1 MYHQLERYKSKDR
14 KKFMQN
20 ILIMG
25 SGAVGGY
32 YGAQL
37 ANTGSFNV
45 TFVARGAHLK
55 ALQARGLRITGLE
68 SLHLDPVD
76 VIGDP
81 SVLEQPPDLV
91 IVAVKSYD
99 TLEAIRLL
107 EPVVSTRSQILS
119 IQNGLENYELLSD
132 EFGSDSVI
140 RGFCK
145 IGVELTAPGVIDYRG
160 LSSVVFGEEDG
171 TPSNRVLQLQKVMEH
186 AGIAVHVSND
196 IRKKAWLK
204 FLWNGIFNMMTGLSG
219 ATTDMIFDN
228 EDAYAVAWQL
238 FYEMQAVASAEGV
251 RITDKDG
258 ADVIE
263 KTRGLGAFKTST
275 WQDRNKGKR
284 LEYDAF
290 CGYIV
295 RKASTYKLAAPVNQ
309 AFLALYRLLEQS

>member
-14 KKFMQN
+14 KKLMQN

-25 SGAVGGY
+25 SGAVGGF

-37 ANTGSFNV
+37 ASVDRFHV

-55 ALQARGLRITGLE
+55 AMQGRGLRITGLAGMH
-68 SLHLDPVD
+68 LHPVD
-76 VIGDP
+76 AIGDP
-81 SVLEQPPDLV
+81 STLEQPPDLV

-107 EPVVSTRSQILS
+107 KPAVSTRTQILT

-132 EFGSDSVI
+132 EFGSERVI

-145 IGVELTAPGVIDYRG
+145 IGAELTAPGVIDYRG

-171 TPSNRVLQLQKVMEH
+171 TPSNRVLQLQKIMEH
-186 AGIAVHVSND
+186 AGIAAEVSRD
-196 IRKKAWLK
+196 IRKEAWLK

-219 ATTDMIFDN
+219 ATTDMIFDDV
-228 EDAYAVAWQL
+228 DAYAVAWQL

-258 ADVIE
+258 TDVIE
-263 KTRGLGAFKTST
+263 ETRGLGAFKTST
-275 WQDRNKGKR
+275 WQDRHKGKP

-295 RKASTYKLAAPVNQ
+295 RKATAYKLAVPVNQ
-309 AFLALYRLLEQS
+309 AFLALYRLFEQS